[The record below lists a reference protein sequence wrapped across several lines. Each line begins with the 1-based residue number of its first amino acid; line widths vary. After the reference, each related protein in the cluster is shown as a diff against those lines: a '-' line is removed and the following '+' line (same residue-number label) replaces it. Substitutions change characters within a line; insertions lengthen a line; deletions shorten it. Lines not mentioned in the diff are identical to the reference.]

1 MQTVTTKK
9 VMSISQRAARLSL
22 GASAA
27 FLVLLAVLHFI
38 KPEFDPSWRMVSE
51 YAIGRYGWVMVL
63 AFLSMSLSGL
73 ALFAAIRTRIRA
85 IGGKIGLAL
94 LLISSIAIAAAA
106 VFTADPMTASK
117 EELTTHGNLHGLTAM
132 IGIPGMTIAA
142 ILISRCLVRVPSWSP
157 ARRSLLWSANLIWIS
172 LLLMI
177 VILVV
182 GLSQNGGK
190 FGPDVLIGWPNR
202 LVMAAYCIWLM
213 SVAGQAKKQFGNG
226 ETYE

>member
-9 VMSISQRAARLSL
+9 AMSISLAAARLTW
-22 GASAA
+22 GAAA
-27 FLVLLAVLHFI
+27 VFLVLLAVLHFL

-63 AFLSMSLSGL
+63 AFLSMSLSSF
-73 ALFAAIRTRIRA
+73 ALFAAIRTQIST

-94 LLISSIAIAAAA
+94 LLISAVAIAGAA

-117 EELTTHGNLHGLTAM
+117 EELTTHGNLHGLAAM
-132 IGIPGMTIAA
+132 IGIPGQTIAA
-142 ILISRCLVRVPSWSP
+142 ILISRCLVRIPSWSS
-157 ARRSLLWSANLIWIS
+157 ARRSLLWSANFIWMS

-182 GLSQNGGK
+182 TLSQNGGN

-202 LVMAAYCIWLM
+202 LVMVAYCVWLM
-213 SVAGQAKKQFGNG
+213 SVARQAKLRIGNAPH
-226 ETYE
+226 E